1 MKEQSVARHTG
12 ITCKTYEEG
21 RLFLNWILLE
31 GKLFR
36 VHRGTWNFYVPSL
49 NYKFPYVVNGKINCL
64 HRSAPDRNELF
75 AQLPDD
81 QPLGT
86 YTALDWKKALSK
98 TSLQRAV
105 ENVVAGQRL
114 HQANL
119 GPRFNCF
126 AAIRCLKSFWGHEYG
141 ECIGVECGNAFAL
154 PPKPKT
160 REEEILEAG
169 VLPDKIKSCVRQQ
182 INGYV
187 TDLNSVVG
195 VMPRNAD
202 NEIEDLLRAL
212 TTVLDGDHLDA
223 ETGK

>member
-1 MKEQSVARHTG
+1 MG
-12 ITCKTYEEG
+12 
-21 RLFLNWILLE
+21 
-31 GKLFR
+31 
-36 VHRGTWNFYVPSL
+36 PS
-49 NYKFPYVVNGKINCL
+49 
-64 HRSAPDRNELF
+64 
-75 AQLPDD
+75 
-81 QPLGT
+81 
-86 YTALDWKKALSK
+86 TALDWKKALSK
-98 TSLQRAV
+98 TSRQRAV